1 MRGVE
6 KVIGQYCSLL
16 RGQSASASDKLKLY
30 LLPSQFRPS
39 DHAYGPSYSIMAAA
53 AIGGCFGWVSV
64 SLHQTAPRYVASTRT
79 VQTSLLRIASN
90 GLACCITG
98 FDTRPD
104 KLDRGIFQWLV

>member
-1 MRGVE
+1 M
-6 KVIGQYCSLL
+6 IGQYCSLL
-16 RGQSASASDKLKLY
+16 RGQSASASDKLELY
-30 LLPSQFRPS
+30 LLPSQLRPS

-79 VQTSLLRIASN
+79 VQTSLLRVAGN
-90 GLACCITG
+90 GLASCITG

-104 KLDRGIFQWLV
+104 QLDRSGLQWLV